1 MHVLQ
6 NTFAR
11 TVIATGVTRLSHGD
25 DARAWNN
32 SASSALLVCP
42 DPVKFVSLMEQNKE
56 NGKQYV
62 FRQADLVK
70 ILAFPFRFRV

>member
-11 TVIATGVTRLSHGD
+11 TVIATGVKRLSRS
-25 DARAWNN
+25 DARAWDN

-42 DPVKFVSLMEQNKE
+42 DPVKFVSLMEQKSGE
-56 NGKQYV
+56 
-62 FRQADLVK
+62 
-70 ILAFPFRFRV
+70 